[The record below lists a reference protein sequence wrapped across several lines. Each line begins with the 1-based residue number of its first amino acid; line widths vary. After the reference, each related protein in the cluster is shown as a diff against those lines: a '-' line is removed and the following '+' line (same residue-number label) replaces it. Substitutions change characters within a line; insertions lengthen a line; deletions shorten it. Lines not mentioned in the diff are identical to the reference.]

1 MRKLTIYVLS
11 FLMLLGNTI
20 PVMVIAEDDFSDTAA
35 WTAKCSS
42 ANLTAE
48 EQAQCA
54 RFAQKMS
61 DDSESLRQQLKDI
74 ESKREEIAANIAEYG
89 KKIAGY
95 EAQISVLNAE
105 IATLNEQI
113 SVKEQEIVLKEQ
125 EITTKEAEVEAL
137 KKKIMD
143 RMVASQSSMRLNQY
157 VDIIMGAKDLNDL
170 VRRSNG
176 IKDITN
182 YDEVEREEL
191 KALIDELNIAKEE
204 LVTVKAALEEDK
216 VSVVAKQNQIIVM
229 KKEAEIATQEAK
241 KKEAELEAEGNRI
254 AGNLDGIKQAL
265 AAMSTNIDNIPSSS
279 GFTRPVSG
287 GKVTAGTWRYPESFG
302 GGVHLGMD
310 FAPGRGA
317 TVRAAGNGVVIKS
330 VDGCGEGYL
339 TSSCGAAQGGSSGGG
354 NQIYLLTKID
364 GTLYAVKYLHMQQ
377 GSSIAQNSIVN
388 AGDYIG
394 QVGNS
399 GNSSGAHCHV
409 EVFKLGSMSIND
421 YIASWNGDLA
431 FGTGWGNTGLNTT
444 CDSRG
449 APCRV
454 KPESVF

>member
-1 MRKLTIYVLS
+1 MRKLTVYVLS
-11 FLMLLGNTI
+11 VLMLLGNII
-20 PVMVIAEDDFSDTAA
+20 PVMAEGEDFSDTSA

-42 ANLTAE
+42 TNLTAE
-48 EQAQCA
+48 EKDQCA

-61 DDSESLRQQLKDI
+61 DDSETLRQQLKDI
-74 ESKREEIAANIAEYG
+74 ESRREEIAANIAEYG

-95 EAQISVLNAE
+95 EAQISVLNGE

-125 EITTKEAEVEAL
+125 EIATKEAEVEAL

-170 VRRSNG
+170 VRRTNG

-191 KALIDELNIAKEE
+191 KSLIDELNIAKEE
-204 LVTVKAALEEDK
+204 LVTTKAALEEDK
-216 VSVVAKQNQIIVM
+216 ASVVAKQNQILVM
-229 KKEAEIATQEAK
+229 KKEAEIASQEAK
-241 KKEAELEAEGNRI
+241 KQEADLEAEGNRI

-279 GFTRPVSG
+279 GFVRPASG
-287 GKVTAGTWRYPESFG
+287 KIGEGTWHYSS
-302 GGVHLGMD
+302 GGVHLGAD
-310 FAPGRGA
+310 FLPGRGA
-317 TVRAAGNGVVIKS
+317 TIRAAGNGVVIKS
-330 VDGCGEGYL
+330 VDGCGDGYL
-339 TSSCGAAQGGSSGGG
+339 TSSCGAAQGGSAGGG

-364 GTLYAVKYLHMQQ
+364 GTLYAVKYLHMLQ
-377 GSSIAQNSIVN
+377 GSPIAQNSIVN

-394 QVGNS
+394 QCGTS
-399 GNSSGAHCHV
+399 GNSSGNHVHV
-409 EVFKLGSMSIND
+409 EVFKLGSMSINE
-421 YIASWNGDLA
+421 YISSWNGDLA
-431 FGTGWGNTGLNTT
+431 FGTGWGSTGLNTT
-444 CDSRG
+444 CDNRG